1 MSRNGTERAAGL
13 RGLLTREFVRGV
25 AFVGGGPGIG
35 RSSALFNIGAALA
48 RQGRQV
54 LVLDQNEG
62 RGSVC
67 ERLGARPE
75 GDLAD
80 VLEQR
85 RSLEDIVVSAPVGL
99 RLVAGSRIGPARD
112 GNVQASGER
121 LMRQLRAL
129 TPPVEFLLIDPR
141 AGDPGLP
148 PLLPP
153 ASLEAVV
160 VVAPH
165 PEAVTHAY
173 ALIAQLA
180 NDFPR
185 RRVHVLTVRTRSR
198 GQAEALHEN
207 LARTVRR
214 FLGLPVDG
222 LGAIPEDDALRRA
235 NRLHLAVTEAF
246 PESPAALA
254 CALVA
259 EAIDQWTY
267 PGEDCLDKDVQRLVN
282 GCRAAL
288 ARG

>member
-1 MSRNGTERAAGL
+1 
-13 RGLLTREFVRGV
+13 LLAREFVRGV

-35 RSSALFNIGAALA
+35 RTSALFNIGAALA

-67 ERLGARPE
+67 ELLGLRPQ
-75 GDLAD
+75 GDLGD

-85 RSLEDIVVSAPVGL
+85 RNLEEIVVTAPVGL
-99 RLVAGSRIGPARD
+99 RLVAGSGVRAAGAGYRQTD
-112 GNVQASGER
+112 GER
-121 LMRQLRAL
+121 LMRHLRAL
-129 TPPVEFLLIDPR
+129 TPRVEFLLIDAR
-141 AGDPGLP
+141 TGDPGL
-148 PLLPP
+148 LPALSP
-153 ASLEAVV
+153 ASQEAVV

-185 RRVHVLTVRTRSR
+185 RRVHILTVRARSR
-198 GQAEALHEN
+198 GQAEALQEN
-207 LARTVRR
+207 LTRTVRR
-214 FLGLPVDG
+214 FLALPVHG
-222 LGAIPEDDALRRA
+222 LGTIPEDDALRRA

-246 PESPAALA
+246 PGSPAALA

-259 EAIDQWTY
+259 EAIDQWPY

-288 ARG
+288 TRS